1 MKNKFSSTSFLIL
14 IFILIIIWII
24 AAFGKESYRKYQ
36 IDQDIATLEKEIE
49 LLNEEKK
56 TLLELLKYFN
66 SDEALEKEARLKL
79 NLLKEGE
86 KLVIISPKGNIKA
99 EAENE
104 IEELEKTP
112 FSNFKTWL
120 KYLFDI
126 NPRN

>member
-14 IFILIIIWII
+14 IFILIIIGII

-36 IDQDIATLEKEIE
+36 IDRDIAALEEKIEALENEKE
-49 LLNEEKK
+49 
-56 TLLELLKYFN
+56 TLSQLLKYFN

-86 KLVIISPKGNIKA
+86 KLVIITPKNNSLIENGD
-99 EAENE
+99 EAE
-104 IEELEKTP
+104 ELGKTT